1 MIIVGA
7 GMAGL
12 LAGNMLASRHCPTIV
27 ERSPALPNNHNA
39 VLRFRSSIVGDTVG
53 IPFKK
58 VNMVKTVSP
67 WRNPVADSLAYAK
80 KNTGTFRSDRSI
92 MEGTVT
98 GDRYIAPMDFI
109 WQLADR
115 FAGKIE
121 LGVEADFN
129 SNGEPIIS
137 TVPMPVLMQL
147 LDYPEDL
154 QPNFQYA
161 QATHIKARVNLCDA
175 YVSVLFPDPNMPFSR
190 VSITG
195 GELIVEAPSWIS
207 DDNAVRAL
215 RGAANALGVGD
226 YIVPDSVDVYQSTY
240 AKILPIDEAVRK
252 DFIAWAT
259 DKHNVYS
266 LGRYATW
273 RPKLLLDDLVNDVRL
288 IERWLSSGSRYAL
301 NKHR

>member
-12 LAGNMLASRHCPTIV
+12 LAGNMLANRHGPTVV
-27 ERSPALPNNHNA
+27 ERSPTLPNNHSA
-39 VLRFRSSIVGDTVG
+39 VLRFRSSIVGDTLG

-80 KNTGTFRSDRSI
+80 KNTGFFRSDRSI

-98 GDRYIAPMDFI
+98 GDRYIAPPDLIYQM
-109 WQLADR
+109 AGR
-115 FAGKIE
+115 FTGNIA
-121 LGVEADFN
+121 LDTAADFAMP
-129 SNGEPIIS
+129 GPFIS
-137 TVPMPVLMQL
+137 TIPMPVLMNL
-147 LDYPEDL
+147 LGYPADL
-154 QPNFQYA
+154 QPSFGYA
-161 QATHIKARVNLCDA
+161 TATHIKARIQLCDA
-175 YVSVLFPDPNMPFSR
+175 YVSVLFPDPQFAFSR

-195 GELIVEAPSWIS
+195 DEIIVEAPSYVTDIE
-207 DDNAVRAL
+207 ARRAL
-215 RGAANALGVGD
+215 DKAAYALGVGD
-226 YIVPDSVDVYQSTY
+226 YLVDDSVEIYKAQY